1 MVSITGLK
9 VGGFYI
15 PNLVGFIP
23 VQVLGMG
30 YGFGER
36 NLVGFGRRMVFSHTS
51 FPSIITIGFIS
62 TGTTSKTWFFTIMK
76 WAIGR
81 KLPSPPTMLRRITDE
96 NASIL

>member
-1 MVSITGLK
+1 MVCQYYRSESGW
-9 VGGFYI
+9 FYI

-30 YGFGER
+30 YGFGEE
-36 NLVGFGRRMVFSHTS
+36 FGWLWTENGVFPYP

-81 KLPSPPTMLRRITDE
+81 KLPSPPTSLRRITDE